1 MAAPAFISL
10 YIRAPIQCI
19 LSRVASLTLSLEEM
33 DIKVVD
39 FDGIRTAADI
49 TPAVIDQLHEAFT
62 TIGFVIIT
70 NHGVEDKVRVI
81 V

>member
-1 MAAPAFISL
+1 
-10 YIRAPIQCI
+10 
-19 LSRVASLTLSLEEM
+19 M

-70 NHGVEDKVRVI
+70 NHGVEEKVRDLHQLALLQEVTHT
-81 V
+81 VKTQLSNDYPYCTHFLW

>member
-1 MAAPAFISL
+1 
-10 YIRAPIQCI
+10 
-19 LSRVASLTLSLEEM
+19 M